1 MGKRQRVFRVI
12 EQWCGGRPERGSD
25 KLRAVWERFGPKG
38 VPFDDEGAELLIRAL
53 DDEFGEHRLRPVDV
67 LELDVNAL
75 VNAIPDKLATV
86 SAAANAAAA
95 AAPKESSAVLV
106 QLTDDTIERLAGRIA
121 ALVQEKRA
129 ARRGTTSKTPSASI
143 SKSGRRKQR

>member
-1 MGKRQRVFRVI
+1 MGKRQRVVRVI

-25 KLRAVWERFGPKG
+25 KLRALWERFGPKG

-53 DDEFGEHRLRPVDV
+53 DDEFGDHRLRPVDV

-86 SAAANAAAA
+86 SAAGDAAAA
-95 AAPKESSAVLV
+95 AAPRELSAVLV
-106 QLTDDTIERLAGRIA
+106 ELTDDTIERLAARIA
-121 ALVQEKRA
+121 ALVKEKGA
-129 ARRGTTSKTPSASI
+129 ARRGTTSKTRSASI